1 MPMQSKRVDPAM
13 LAVTAVMIAI
23 VFVLTR
29 VIQIPTPAKGYIH
42 LGDAGV
48 FFSAFA
54 FGPWIG
60 ALAGGLG
67 TALADAAGGYPQ
79 WALFSFLIHGA
90 QGLMVGWLVRRWPT
104 AWGLIAS
111 AVTGGLIVVG
121 GYLLAGMILSGVAAA
136 VAEVPLN
143 IIQVAAGAVVA
154 VPLFLAVR
162 QAYPPLTRLGR
173 PR

>member
-1 MPMQSKRVDPAM
+1 MQRKVLDPRT
-13 LAVTAVMIAI
+13 LAITAVMIAV

-29 VIQIPTPAKGYIH
+29 VIQIPTPAKGYVH

-60 ALAGGLG
+60 AMAGGLG

-79 WALFSFLIHGA
+79 WAIFSFLIHGA
-90 QGLMVGWLVRRWPT
+90 QGLLAGWIVRRWPSI
-104 AWGLIAS
+104 WGLLS
-111 AVTGGLIVVG
+111 AAVAGGAIVVG

-136 VAEVPLN
+136 VAEVPMN
-143 IIQVAAGAVVA
+143 ILQVAAGAVVA
-154 VPLFLAVR
+154 VPLFIAVR
-162 QAYPPLTRLGR
+162 QAYPPITRLAG

>member
-1 MPMQSKRVDPAM
+1 MQRNRLDPRM
-13 LAVTAVMIAI
+13 LAVVAVMTAV
-23 VFVLTR
+23 VFVLTV

-42 LGDAGV
+42 LGDTGV

-54 FGPWIG
+54 FGPWVG
-60 ALAGGLG
+60 AIAGGLG
-67 TALADAAGGYPQ
+67 TGLADIAAGYPQ
-79 WALFSFLIHGA
+79 WAIFSFLIHGA
-90 QGLMVGWLVRRWPT
+90 QGLVAGLLYRKWPSI
-104 AWGLIAS
+104 WGLISS
-111 AVTGGLIVVG
+111 AVIGGVIVVL
-121 GYLLAGMILSGVAAA
+121 GYLFAGMILSGVAAA

-162 QAYPPLTRLGR
+162 RAYPPITRLGR